1 MKTTIEQY
9 NNNGVLPATP
19 QSTIEVYFDGLCQPY
34 NPGGTACYSFII
46 KNEEGN
52 TIHSEYG
59 LAARNS
65 TNNVAEYTALI
76 RALEWLLAN
85 DYENEKDIVRGD
97 SQLVIRQIERNFKVK
112 APNMIPL
119 YRDAMSLISKF
130 KHIQF
135 ELIPREQNKEA
146 DRLSNFVLII
156 KLLSNFVPN
165 SLRNCKR
172 DILFPCMESFSFIF
186 GL

>member
-1 MKTTIEQY
+1 MTTKTLEDYTDYMVHPFPQKTIQ
-9 NNNGVLPATP
+9 
-19 QSTIEVYFDGLCQPY
+19 VYFDGLCQPY
-34 NPGGTACYSFII
+34 NPGETACYSFII

-112 APNMIPL
+112 AATIIPL
-119 YRDAMSLISKF
+119 YRKVMSLISKF

-146 DRLSNFVLII
+146 DRLSNFAYIAEERTT
-156 KLLSNFVPN
+156 KHMRTEQHKNHHDSH
-165 SLRNCKR
+165 
-172 DILFPCMESFSFIF
+172 EQ
-186 GL
+186 